1 MALSHA
7 LLTASYDLDIKNGR
21 IPILTFNELLE
32 DSYKSR
38 GWSLMNTL
46 KILKEHYGTEI
57 CIILDEIS
65 TYASKD
71 FNSYYYEEI
80 TPGSTARYY
89 EILSKVRTMAK
100 QTHFVIAGKTRNFS
114 MIDHQLYHDTG
125 YPPVEIKHML
135 LSPLEIKHLKNIID
149 ELEVDSKENKT
160 YKDLIGLKV
169 ENEEKFFKE
178 SHTYTAGVPRLVEY
192 TLCELY
198 LLNEPFKETI
208 FEDSKLLVYEKKWF
222 EAVTKNN
229 IGYFRN
235 IGIFETQPNWKI

>member
-65 TYASKD
+65 TFVTKD
-71 FNSYYYEEI
+71 FNSYYEET
-80 TPGSTARYY
+80 TPGQLH
-89 EILSKVRTMAK
+89 EILSKVRTIAK
-100 QTHFVIAGKTRNFS
+100 QAHFVIAGKTRNFS

-125 YPPVEIKHML
+125 YPSPVEIKHML

-169 ENEEKFFKE
+169 ENEEKFLKE
-178 SHTYTAGVPRLVEY
+178 LHTYTAGY
-192 TLCELY
+192 
-198 LLNEPFKETI
+198 I
-208 FEDSKLLVYEKKWF
+208 
-222 EAVTKNN
+222 
-229 IGYFRN
+229 
-235 IGIFETQPNWKI
+235 